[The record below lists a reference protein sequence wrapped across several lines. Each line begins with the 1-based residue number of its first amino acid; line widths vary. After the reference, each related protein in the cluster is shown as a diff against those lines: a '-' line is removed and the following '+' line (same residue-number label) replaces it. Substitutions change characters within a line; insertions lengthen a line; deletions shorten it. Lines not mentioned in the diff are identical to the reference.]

1 VRNLKI
7 IQNIVIIS
15 LNRGGVGWGGGGVNK
30 ESSPVLG
37 LSFSMRI
44 NEERAVL

>member
-15 LNRGGVGWGGGGVNK
+15 LNRGGVGGGGVNK